1 MITEK
6 IQIIFG
12 FLCIKSNNNNNNN
25 NNINLTIPKQNICNI
40 KIKVIPAGT
49 IIGTTGTTSKSFRK
63 YLSNLPRKNDI
74 KKLQKTTILGTA
86 HILRKVI
93 LINSNKYHYM

>member
-12 FLCIKSNNNNNNN
+12 FLCIKSNSNNNNNNN
-25 NNINLTIPKQNICNI
+25 NNINLTIHTKNICNI
-40 KIKVIPAGT
+40 KIKVIPACI
-49 IIGTTGTTSKSFRK
+49 IIGTTGTISQSFRK
-63 YLSNLPRKNDI
+63 YLSNLPGKHDI
-74 KKLQKTTILGTA
+74 KKLQKTAILRTA

-93 LINSNKYHYM
+93 LIHSNKYY